1 MQNNG
6 AINVGV
12 HMHRTGRGGGG
23 GGTDGVDHEGGECEG
38 EGQIVHEEMR
48 EHHHHM
54 QVNPH
59 PTN

>member
-38 EGQIVHEEMR
+38 QIVHEEMR